1 MVFSCSRCGW
11 CVNIGGIHCFGF
23 IMGADYYDT
32 IDRSIGNTIGVKVSL
47 FEGVRAARVRSRKQF
62 FPSTPALGSNRS

>member
-32 IDRSIGNTIGVKVSL
+32 IDRSIGNTVGVKVSL
-47 FEGVRAARVRSRKQF
+47 F
-62 FPSTPALGSNRS
+62 